1 MQLYDNAMISFRITI
16 TSQSS
21 QHLKECNGIKA
32 ELDQIPV
39 YQLNKYRNVRV
50 CYAHQYT
57 PKTRSKSYYNPC
69 QNSHM
74 LIPKIY
80 SKLIM
85 ILTIHYRQSYTKTHA
100 MSTQHIKKNTMLT

>member
-16 TSQSS
+16 TNQPS
-21 QHLKECNGIKA
+21 QHLKECNDNKA

-50 CYAHQYT
+50 CNVHQYT

-69 QNSHM
+69 QNNHM
-74 LIPKIY
+74 LIPKI
-80 SKLIM
+80 
-85 ILTIHYRQSYTKTHA
+85 
-100 MSTQHIKKNTMLT
+100 